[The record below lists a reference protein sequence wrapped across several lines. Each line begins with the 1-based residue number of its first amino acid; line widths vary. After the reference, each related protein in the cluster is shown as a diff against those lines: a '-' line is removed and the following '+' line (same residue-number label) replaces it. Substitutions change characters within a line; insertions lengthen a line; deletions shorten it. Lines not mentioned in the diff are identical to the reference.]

1 MSFNTQN
8 NFTISSQCGEDL
20 SLNQFQ
26 FVTLAYDNTIYA
38 ARNTDIANG
47 VLTDVPSLGPL
58 GQYSGTVVTEGIT
71 RICVLNAYPIGT
83 FLVPYF
89 DGTTYGVGASVAD
102 AGSQDQYIRART
114 LQASTAAYDV
124 VACELLYNPYG
135 DAAGAQGLTGL
146 TGLTGSKGI
155 TGANGIATIATMVSV
170 SAAAG
175 LGITG
180 PHVSPTSYVWANLNG
195 VTGVFQFY
203 ATA

>member
-8 NFTISSQCGEDL
+8 NFSISSQCGEDL

-135 DAAGAQGLTGL
+135 DA
-146 TGLTGSKGI
+146 
-155 TGANGIATIATMVSV
+155 TIATMVSV